1 MPDVREVPDVLAVED
16 VPPLTTSLD
25 YELEPMVRADTPVHL
40 KALADP
46 TRVTILDLVLERA
59 ATTTELADALGKPRG
74 TVDHHLKVLE
84 KAGLMRVVRTR
95 KVRAMTER
103 FWGRTARTIMIGTP
117 AGEAG
122 EEIDR
127 GAYFV
132 RQALE
137 EIRATPHDLFHD
149 GPGLSTLRHAR
160 IPAERMAAFVERLE
174 ALALEFVSEPRGGD
188 VVYGLLLNVFPT
200 ARPGLRAP
208 T

>member
-1 MPDVREVPDVLAVED
+1 MPDVLHGED
-16 VPPLTTSLD
+16 LPPLTTSLD
-25 YELEPMVRADTPVHL
+25 YELEPIVRADTAVQL

-59 ATTTELADALGKPRG
+59 ATTTELAEALGKPKG
-74 TVDHHLKVLE
+74 TIDHHLKVLE
-84 KAGLMRVVRTR
+84 KAGLVRVVRTR

-103 FWGRTARTIMIGTP
+103 FWGRTARTIIVETP
-117 AGEAG
+117 AGEG
-122 EEIDR
+122 DEDIDR
-127 GAYFV
+127 GAYFL
-132 RQALE
+132 RQALD
-137 EIRATPHDLFHD
+137 EIRVTPHDRFED

-200 ARPGLRAP
+200 ARPGLKEP